1 MAMLSRI
8 NNDEM
13 KRLYELS
20 DLLCEIR
27 ALKVNPK
34 NGALFSYDTSV
45 GGKLIVQKLTFS
57 LQSRW
62 VTKAS
67 IYKQLH
73 GVSYPPFSVFCDFM
87 EGYSSML
94 NDPGLIVKSDT
105 QKSQQ
110 QPRGQQKTFSVKRP
124 I

>member
-1 MAMLSRI
+1 
-8 NNDEM
+8 M

-34 NGALFSYDTSV
+34 NGALFSYFDTSV
-45 GGKLIVQKLTFS
+45 GVKPIVQKLTFS

-73 GVSYPPFSVFCDFM
+73 GVSYPDFQFSVIFVGIFINV
-87 EGYSSML
+87 E
-94 NDPGLIVKSDT
+94 
-105 QKSQQ
+105 
-110 QPRGQQKTFSVKRP
+110 
-124 I
+124 